1 MCGRE
6 GGAGELRGERDGRG
20 GLGGWGVSRTDAGSR
35 QYKYEN
41 NVRRVVRAREGSVP
55 NGYREKKEQQ
65 LWGELSRTPTLVS
78 KKFSGSSIL
87 CSIVDM
93 MTCATR

>member
-1 MCGRE
+1 MRD
-6 GGAGELRGERDGRG
+6 RGNKNMKTTSV
-20 GLGGWGVSRTDAGSR
+20 GWFG
-35 QYKYEN
+35 
-41 NVRRVVRAREGSVP
+41 AREGSVP
-55 NGYREKKEQQ
+55 NGNREKKEQQ